1 MQEKIEKFKSMT
13 LPEQKE
19 ILLIVMSK
27 TVDKSE
33 WIKKLYGVV
42 ESVDTTKELEVIK
55 EEFVKIYTFL
65 MEAVDYINSQ
75 KLKDSF
81 KNLDKVNDTLKNM
94 KEEEKNE
101 MEVGDIDA
109 LLEKELET
117 L

>member
-1 MQEKIEKFKSMT
+1 MHEKIEVFKAMT
-13 LPEQKE
+13 LKEQKE

-42 ESVDTTKELEVIK
+42 ESVNTDKELEVIK
-55 EEFVKIYTFL
+55 DEFVKIYTFL

-94 KEEEKNE
+94 RTEEKNE
-101 MEVGDIDA
+101 MEADDMDA